1 MFNKAGFGLPMD
13 EASLIYLTM
22 NEMAQLN
29 KFESIRYGYTI
40 ITKLKLF
47 KQQLYIN
54 YFQIL
59 GKNIWDKKNI
69 LCN

>member
-40 ITKLKLF
+40 IIKLKIF

-69 LCN
+69 LYN

>member
-54 YFQIL
+54 YF
-59 GKNIWDKKNI
+59 
-69 LCN
+69 